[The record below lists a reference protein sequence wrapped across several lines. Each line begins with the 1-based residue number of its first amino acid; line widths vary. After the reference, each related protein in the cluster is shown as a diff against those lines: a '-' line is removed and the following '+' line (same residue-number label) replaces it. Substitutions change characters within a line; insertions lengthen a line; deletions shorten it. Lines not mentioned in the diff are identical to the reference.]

1 MSDAPNFAPPAGT
14 PTVADEYVTF
24 IQHRLPGLDDG
35 TYQITVEQTV
45 TDTAGKAIA
54 GDGLSRTY
62 TFAVQGD
69 RFSIRN
75 PAATVASVFPSNN
88 ATGEFDTVFAH
99 AVFNLPAFPWS
110 RYPTTKRPASTPSG
124 KDVADDVPTWL
135 AVLILDDDDL
145 APYPKSAYPNLSLE
159 PVTAQV
165 LDLFPQKALPPK
177 SRKSTLGTAYSY
189 FDGATDTKGL
199 ETGESLNDPIQHI
212 DLPMQLFIGI
222 APTIADMKLTA
233 HVRELSIENKPL
245 LAGAP
250 QPEDPIGTFAIVVG
264 TRLPQANRRTRAY
277 LVSLEE
283 LERFLPSDEDGTT
296 PTGPKVDMTRSIRLA
311 VLQAWTFFST
321 GDSATFTDRLM
332 ALNTT
337 KPSKKPGKKPVP
349 VPPPVTGVRLTREG
363 ASTLVQNA
371 LAMGYVPMNHA
382 LRDGGN
388 TVSWYRGPLAP
399 TTTVWGDIPLP
410 VSSPDQV
417 TIFDPTTGL
426 LDTSLA
432 AAWTLGRL
440 VALQDKTFSA
450 SLYSWKKGLTRK
462 VVNAAEQEIIG
473 DIFGSLFA
481 TAPTPPVLLAAKPPP
496 GPELLHRAVGLFSA
510 LSPVAR
516 GGAAEPLPPAQAR
529 PEQDQ

>member
-1 MSDAPNFAPPAGT
+1 MSAAAQQAPKSAP

-24 IQHRLPGLDDG
+24 IQHRIPGLADG
-35 TYQITVEQTV
+35 TYELTVSQTV

-54 GDGLSRTY
+54 GDGLDRSYR
-62 TFAVQGD
+62 FAVQGD

-75 PAATVASVFPSNN
+75 PAATVSSVFPANN

-110 RYPTTKRPASTPSG
+110 RYPTTDEPVPPPSG
-124 KDVADDVPTWL
+124 KDVDADVPTWL
-135 AVLILDDDDL
+135 AVLILDDDDV
-145 APYPKSAYPNLSLE
+145 AAYPKLKLD

-165 LDLFPQKALPPK
+165 RDLFPQGALPPK

-189 FDGATDTKGL
+189 FDGATNTAGL
-199 ETGESLNDPIQHI
+199 ELGESLDDPIQHI
-212 DLPMQLFIGI
+212 DLPMPLFVGI
-222 APTIADMKLTA
+222 APTVEDLKLTA
-233 HVRELSIENKPL
+233 HVREVSIENKPL
-245 LAGAP
+245 LAGAA

-264 TRLPQANRRTRAY
+264 TRLPQENRRTRAY

-283 LERFLPSDEDGTT
+283 LQRFLPSDEDGTT

-321 GDSATFTDRLM
+321 GTAATFTDRLM
-332 ALNTT
+332 ALNAESGGT
-337 KPSKKPGKKPVP
+337 
-349 VPPPVTGVRLTREG
+349 VTGLRLTADG
-363 ASTLVQNA
+363 ASTLVQDA

-399 TTTVWGDIPLP
+399 TKTVWGDIPLP

-417 TIFDPTTGL
+417 TVFDPTTGL
-426 LDTSLA
+426 LDTSLS
-432 AAWTLGRL
+432 AAWTIGRL

-450 SLYSWKKGLTRK
+450 SLYAWKKGLTRK
-462 VVNAAEQEIIG
+462 VVNAAEQEII
-473 DIFGSLFA
+473 DQIFSALFA
-481 TAPTPPVLLAAKPPP
+481 AAPTPPALVGARPAP
-496 GPELLHRAVGLFSA
+496 GPELLHRAMGLFAA
-510 LSPVAR
+510 LSPAAR
-516 GGAAEPLPPAQAR
+516 RGADEPPPPADSYS
-529 PEQDQ
+529 EEGK